1 MAYGNWEVSTVRVQ
15 IAGAYTRAHL
25 GVKELTLM
33 KYSVSF
39 TFGPSLVV
47 Y

>member
-1 MAYGNWEVSTVRVQ
+1 MAYGNWEVSTVCVQ
-15 IAGAYTRAHL
+15 IAGAYAHL